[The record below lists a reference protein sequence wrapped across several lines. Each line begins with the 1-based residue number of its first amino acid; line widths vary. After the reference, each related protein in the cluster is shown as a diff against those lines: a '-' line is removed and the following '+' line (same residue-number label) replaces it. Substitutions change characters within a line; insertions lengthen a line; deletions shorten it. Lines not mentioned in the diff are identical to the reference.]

1 MDESPNES
9 SQDPTVISKIFL
21 FTLWAVGRVM
31 QDRGE
36 RKRGG
41 EREREREREKTR
53 GVSLVSVVLFLVSTS
68 ESSEA
73 SPWWWLTASG
83 GWNPFGHFDKP

>member
-36 RKRGG
+36 R
-41 EREREREREKTR
+41 EREREREIERER
-53 GVSLVSVVLFLVSTS
+53 RQDVSH
-68 ESSEA
+68 
-73 SPWWWLTASG
+73 W
-83 GWNPFGHFDKP
+83 